1 MNPVLPAHPSEFDAL
16 KQLIAD
22 RFEQLPA
29 RLQMAAR
36 YLIDHPNEAAVETI
50 KSLSTAARLQ
60 PSGLVRLAQALGY
73 KGFSE
78 MQAVFRSALLAQT
91 QSYGE
96 RMRAQR
102 RHPQNDVAGDPDDLL
117 RVLCDGSIQS
127 LESLRDAND
136 SGALRS
142 AIALL
147 ASARSIHVLGLR
159 RAWPIATYLVYL
171 LSRAQRMVRLLGGM
185 GGMLPDELRTLTPAD
200 LLVAISFQPFHADT
214 LTAVEQAKARG
225 IPVLV
230 LSDSSLSSLA
240 RNADVVLEARDTDTL
255 GFRSVSASMVLC
267 QGLAVGLAMADS
279 AAARPRASRAR
290 PRKA

>member
-1 MNPVLPAHPSEFDAL
+1 MTSVPPVHPSEFDAL
-16 KQLIAD
+16 KRLIAE

-29 RLQMAAR
+29 RLQLAAR

-50 KSLSTAARLQ
+50 KSLSTAAGLQ

-102 RHPQNDVAGDPDDLL
+102 RSPQDSAASGPDDLL

-127 LESLRDAND
+127 LASLRDANA
-136 SGALRS
+136 SGALQS
-142 AIALL
+142 AISLL
-147 ASARSIHVLGLR
+147 AAARSIHVLGLR

-185 GGMLPDELRTLTPAD
+185 GGMLPDELRTLTPSD

-214 LTAVEQAKARG
+214 LAAVEQARARG

-279 AAARPRASRAR
+279 AAAQAPVKRAR
-290 PRKA
+290 QRKD

>member
-1 MNPVLPAHPSEFDAL
+1 MNPVPPAHPSEFDAL
-16 KQLIAD
+16 KRLIAE

-29 RLQMAAR
+29 RLQLAAR

-50 KSLSTAARLQ
+50 KTLSTAARLQ

-102 RHPQNDVAGDPDDLL
+102 QSPQDTATGGPEDLL

-127 LESLRDAND
+127 LQSLRDAND
-136 SGALRS
+136 SGALQS
-142 AIALL
+142 AIGLL
-147 ASARSIHVLGLR
+147 AAARSIHVLGLR

-200 LLVAISFQPFHADT
+200 LLVAISFQPFHPDT
-214 LTAVEQAKARG
+214 LAAVEQAKARG

-279 AAARPRASRAR
+279 AATHPRPARK
-290 PRKA
+290 RKG